1 MTQHE
6 LIYDWNIQGATPEK
20 PRKRIEFDDETL
32 RDGMQ
37 SPTIKSPKIGD
48 KIKILHLMNDLGIDS
63 ADIGLPGAGPMV
75 VEDVTVLAREICN
88 NKLNIRASCAARTVI
103 TDIAPISDISQKTG
117 MPICVD
123 MFIGSSTIR
132 SYAENWSMER
142 MLKNTEDS
150 IRFARKNN
158 LPVMYVTED
167 TTRAHPETIKALY
180 KCAIEN
186 GVDRI
191 CVCDTVGHATPYGI
205 INLIR
210 FVQNIIKETGAEVK
224 LDFHGHSDRGLA
236 LPNTIAAIIAGAD
249 RVHGCGHGIG
259 ERCGNTPMDLL
270 LVNLKLM
277 GWIDNPLTRLP
288 EYCELICNACDI
300 PIPCNYPVMGKD
312 AFRTATG
319 VHAATIIKALKKET
333 DVWLA
338 DAVYSG
344 VPASMV
350 GLKQNIE
357 IGPMSGKSNVIFWLE
372 ERNINPTP
380 ELVEMVFDQ
389 AKRSSTILSEDEI
402 NSIIVGMF
410 RKARMGLVEA

>member
-1 MTQHE
+1 MKKHE
-6 LIYDWNIQGATPEK
+6 LIYDWNVQGITPEK
-20 PRKRIEFDDETL
+20 PNKKIEFDDETL

-37 SPTIKSPKIGD
+37 SPTIENPKIRD
-48 KIKILHLMNDLGIDS
+48 KVKILHLMNELNIDS

-75 VEDVTVLAREICN
+75 VEDVTILAKEIRD
-88 NKLNIRASCAARTVI
+88 NKLNIKASCAARTVEADI
-103 TDIAPISDISQKTG
+103 TPIIEISQKTG
-117 MPICVD
+117 IPICVD

-142 MLKNTEDS
+142 MMKNTEG
-150 IRFARKNN
+150 AVKYAKNN
-158 LPVMYVTED
+158 KLPVMYVTED
-167 TTRAHPETIKALY
+167 TTRAHPETIMALY

-186 GVDRI
+186 GADRI

-205 INLIR
+205 WNLIK
-210 FVQNIIKETGAEVK
+210 FVQGIIKEMGADVK

-236 LPNTIAAIIAGAD
+236 LPNTIAAVIAGVD
-249 RVHGCGHGIG
+249 RVHGCGQGIG
-259 ERCGNTPMDLL
+259 ERSGNTPMDLL

-277 GWIDNPLTRLP
+277 GWIDNTLTKLP
-288 EYCELICNACDI
+288 EYCKVIAEACNI
-300 PIPCNYPVMGKD
+300 PIPCNYPVLGKD

-319 VHAATIIKALKKET
+319 VHAATVIKAMKKES

-350 GLKQNIE
+350 GRKQKIE

-372 ERNINPTP
+372 ERNIKPTDN
-380 ELVEMVFDQ
+380 LVENIFNH
-389 AKRSSTILSEDEI
+389 AKQSSTILQEEQI
-402 NSIIVGMF
+402 NKVINETSGV
-410 RKARMGLVEA
+410 LN